1 MIINIAILILAL
13 SISVGLF
20 IFLWILNKYLKNKL
34 EAEDR
39 RFNLSMKINDER
51 FDLLDKI
58 ITKEIDTYGKIH
70 PDKFSVDGNSYI
82 REDDFKDILAE
93 ITANIIRNIT
103 PVIKENIK
111 LVYNFN
117 NDSELV
123 NIIGNKA
130 GLILAVLAS
139 EINSA
144 IIEDTPIIETT
155 DLEL

>member
-1 MIINIAILILAL
+1 MIISIAILILVL
-13 SISVGLF
+13 SVSVGLF

-34 EAEDR
+34 TIEQKQFD
-39 RFNLSMKINDER
+39 LSIKIDDEK

-58 ITKEIDTYGKIH
+58 ITKEIDTYGKVH
-70 PDKFSVDGNSYI
+70 PDKFSADGTSYI
-82 REDDFKDILAE
+82 KEEDFKDILAE
-93 ITANIIRNIT
+93 ITANVIRNIT
-103 PVIKENIK
+103 PIIKENLK
-111 LVYNFN
+111 LVYNFKS
-117 NDSELV
+117 DSELI

-130 GLILAVLAS
+130 GLVLAVLAS